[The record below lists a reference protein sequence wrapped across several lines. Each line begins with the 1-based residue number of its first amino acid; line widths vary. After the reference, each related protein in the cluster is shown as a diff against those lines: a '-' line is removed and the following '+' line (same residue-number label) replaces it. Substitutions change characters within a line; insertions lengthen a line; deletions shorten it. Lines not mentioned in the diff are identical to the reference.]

1 MHFTLWCHGT
11 MLSLLKKIR
20 QIHHF
25 KLWLCSVQGFWNTLK
40 FLFFFYSF
48 FLCFLAYYI
57 WCNLIFIINW
67 MSVVG
72 VCTGTLL
79 CDKASAPLALQWKVP
94 PLPIPTHPPPQINQH
109 LTECLFLRLSLSLAK
124 PSIMRR
130 ISYILLIHGW
140 DGVLLNLLAASINWV
155 ICNLP

>member
-1 MHFTLWCHGT
+1 MPWNHAFPLEKNQTNSSFQIVVVLC
-11 MLSLLKKIR
+11 SRILK
-20 QIHHF
+20 HF
-25 KLWLCSVQGFWNTLK
+25 KVPL
-40 FLFFFYSF
+40 FFYSF

-94 PLPIPTHPPPQINQH
+94 PLPIPTHPPPQINQY

-124 PSIMRR
+124 ASIMRR
-130 ISYILLIHGW
+130 IPYILLIHGW